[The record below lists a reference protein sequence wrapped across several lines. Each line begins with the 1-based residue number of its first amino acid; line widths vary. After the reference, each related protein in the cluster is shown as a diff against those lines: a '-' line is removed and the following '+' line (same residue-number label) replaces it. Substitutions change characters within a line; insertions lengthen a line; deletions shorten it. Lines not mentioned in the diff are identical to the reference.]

1 MKFTQIR
8 HATCIID
15 FAGQSFAVDPILY
28 GKHTLEPVKGGIDR
42 KNPFVDLP
50 VSKEHIRNVDAILLT
65 HTHRDH
71 FDPEIIHLYGSNIP
85 IICSGEYHKHLMEL
99 GFTNIKPIVKDG
111 SILFEGIKIV
121 LVKGKH
127 GTGIVGKLMGNSYG
141 FILEA
146 DGHGTLYITGDTVWC
161 TCVEHAIRQY
171 KPDYI
176 IAFAGAATICGRPVT
191 MDLDD
196 TRCLLTTAPNAR
208 VIAIHLD
215 SWNHCQLTRIQLRNA
230 LGAANLYIPK
240 DGEVLD
246 FTT

>member
-1 MKFTQIR
+1 MHEIPTAGRSIHYAVKKDSAKFTNHKAGAMISTPDNLVLEVKAMKFTQIR

-111 SILFEGIKIV
+111 SILF
-121 LVKGKH
+121 LS
-127 GTGIVGKLMGNSYG
+127 L
-141 FILEA
+141 
-146 DGHGTLYITGDTVWC
+146 
-161 TCVEHAIRQY
+161 
-171 KPDYI
+171 
-176 IAFAGAATICGRPVT
+176 
-191 MDLDD
+191 
-196 TRCLLTTAPNAR
+196 
-208 VIAIHLD
+208 IH
-215 SWNHCQLTRIQLRNA
+215 I
-230 LGAANLYIPK
+230 
-240 DGEVLD
+240 
-246 FTT
+246 